1 MNKKS
6 LKILEFDKI
15 TSLLKEKASSSLGLK
30 YINELVPSSDYEEV
44 KYMLEETSEAQS
56 ILIKKGGINLQGL
69 HDVEDK
75 VKRAKVGA
83 SIDPGSLLMIADTL
97 RVARLLNNNL
107 SSSEEEDFNYP
118 IIQAL
123 SSGLYTYREVEDK
136 IYNAIV
142 SEVEISDSAS
152 SELRS
157 LRRKI
162 IQKIN
167 LYVLN

>member
-97 RVARLLNNNL
+97 RVSRL
-107 SSSEEEDFNYP
+107 
-118 IIQAL
+118 
-123 SSGLYTYREVEDK
+123 
-136 IYNAIV
+136 
-142 SEVEISDSAS
+142 
-152 SELRS
+152 
-157 LRRKI
+157 
-162 IQKIN
+162 
-167 LYVLN
+167 